1 MSVASRTL
9 SADTPAATRRL
20 ALLYRGLVRAV
31 STVALWCPRRRHD
44 RRQLAILSPSFPSFL
59 LDTGLV
65 CTEADLWLRDWA
77 LKNRRRESRDEC
89 SGAGPNNDAIENG
102 F

>member
-9 SADTPAATRRL
+9 SANTPAAHRL
-20 ALLYRGLVRAV
+20 SALLYRGLLRAV
-31 STVALWCPRRRHD
+31 STVALWYRRAHD
-44 RRQLAILSPSFPSFL
+44 RRQVTILNPSFPSFL

-65 CTEADLWLRDWA
+65 CTEADLWLRDGA
-77 LKNRRRESRDEC
+77 LQNRRRESSDEC
-89 SGAGPNNDAIENG
+89 CGASPNDDALENR